1 MISGEIIF
9 IVLFS
14 SIGAICTC
22 GCFMLYNDMLLHNN
36 DEYLLDKTD
45 SELNLAFNDIYK
57 NNNQV

>member
-1 MISGEIIF
+1 MITGEIIF
-9 IVLFS
+9 IVFFS

-22 GCFMLYNDMLLHNN
+22 GCFMLYNDIILHNN

-57 NNNQV
+57 NNNHV